1 MGCSGKNRF
10 ISHCKSLTFLQ
21 KRFFVP
27 LVAGLVWLSAFAGQ
41 TIRPA
46 EWLGIKDHDFG
57 LLSRGRPAQHRFVL
71 KNKGTQPLLI
81 DNVRT
86 PCGCTAVDWPE
97 MPISPGDTASVL
109 VEYNAAQSGYFY
121 KTVKVFFH
129 GIKGADVL
137 SVQGEVE

>member
-1 MGCSGKNRF
+1 MQKCALPPLLFGL
-10 ISHCKSLTFLQ
+10 ILLT
-21 KRFFVP
+21 
-27 LVAGLVWLSAFAGQ
+27 AFAGD
-41 TIRPA
+41 TARPA
-46 EWLGIKDHDFG
+46 EWRGMKDYDFG
-57 LLSRGRPAQHRFVL
+57 LLSRGRPAQHRFIF
-71 KNKGTQPLLI
+71 KNKSTQPLLI

-97 MPISPGDTASVL
+97 TPISPGDTASVL

-129 GIKGADVL
+129 RVKGPDVL